1 MRFVDHEQLMR
12 FADLEPLREANLRL
26 KAAVE
31 NERTNVMNE
40 EEAKCSALRTP
51 LWAVGSAKCW
61 YSEVTLQEGEG
72 HVEHYRPKRRLWGAD
87 HDGYWW
93 RALDWRNLR
102 LAHPTTNKRMTDFIT
117 KEKAGKGSYF
127 PLRDGTPRATCEVE
141 EDQEEPVLL
150 DPTKLA
156 DTLLLAFAFDSG
168 AAVPRYDP
176 DTNPWLSRRASDSIG
191 YYHLNDGTWTKDRH
205 DLMHIVD
212 ALCSQIEDVVAH
224 EPRDDAEY
232 DRLINDLANY
242 IGPFARFSSACLQ
255 VVRERGLLEHIAG
268 GVI

>member
-87 HDGYWW
+87 HDGY
-93 RALDWRNLR
+93 
-102 LAHPTTNKRMTDFIT
+102 
-117 KEKAGKGSYF
+117 
-127 PLRDGTPRATCEVE
+127 
-141 EDQEEPVLL
+141 
-150 DPTKLA
+150 
-156 DTLLLAFAFDSG
+156 
-168 AAVPRYDP
+168 
-176 DTNPWLSRRASDSIG
+176 
-191 YYHLNDGTWTKDRH
+191 
-205 DLMHIVD
+205 
-212 ALCSQIEDVVAH
+212 
-224 EPRDDAEY
+224 
-232 DRLINDLANY
+232 
-242 IGPFARFSSACLQ
+242 
-255 VVRERGLLEHIAG
+255 
-268 GVI
+268 